1 MLTDTLKILFNRDL
15 NKLKGEIQLYRS
27 EAMLWHIEKE
37 IANSAGNL
45 CLHLIGNLNTYI
57 GAELGKICYTRNREL
72 EFSLKDIPKD
82 ELIKR
87 IEETIAVVN
96 ESLDQLTEDQLK
108 SEYPLLVFKEKTS
121 TEYFLVHLVTHLG
134 YHLGQINYHRR
145 LLDLQR
151 QRLYNSSTA

>member
-1 MLTDTLKILFNRDL
+1 MLTDTFKILFNRDL
-15 NKLKGEIQLYRS
+15 NKLRSEIQLYRS
-27 EAMLWHIEKE
+27 EVTLWHIEKE

-57 GAELGKICYTRNREL
+57 GAELGKIHYTRNREL
-72 EFSLKDIPKD
+72 EFSLKDIPKV

-87 IEETIAVVN
+87 IEETIAVINV
-96 ESLDQLTEDQLK
+96 SLDKLTEDQLK
-108 SEYPLLVFKEKTS
+108 TEYPLLVFNEKTS

-145 LLDLQR
+145 LLD
-151 QRLYNSSTA
+151 S